1 MVEVQILSLTQTS
14 ELQGYES
21 ESTSGHLKST
31 SPREREEGREKQ
43 S

>member
-31 SPREREEGREKQ
+31 SSTEREEGRGKQ